1 MTHCIDGFYFK
12 DHAAVQYIPPYLD
25 CVENNHFANPTRH
38 FRFLAMSDFSVLQCL
53 GYAERSSPYG
63 QLFRD
68 IYQCTG
74 PKELR
79 KLEPLIER
87 TYLQHVSAEVEE
99 SSWLDLSAQW
109 GLDRDPARLDWLD
122 SLLRFMERRGTPIT
136 ASPSVPQQSKRP
148 LDLHLLFNLTMI
160 EAGGMRLCTESD
172 GWRNIARHMDLPVE
186 KAHVLPRLYKK
197 FLLPFEEHQKNQ
209 VIRPQGQGN
218 NNSAARSQISSSK
231 AEKRRT
237 EVEGENVTWKERV
250 KVRDLR
256 THLNNNRWSVFT
268 RLGGA
273 GHNNNRKKWRSRNR
287 KN

>member
-1 MTHCIDGFYFK
+1 
-12 DHAAVQYIPPYLD
+12 
-25 CVENNHFANPTRH
+25 
-38 FRFLAMSDFSVLQCL
+38 MSDFSVLQCL

-63 QLFRD
+63 QLFRV

-79 KLEPLIER
+79 KLEPLIDR

-99 SSWLDLSAQW
+99 SSWLDLS
-109 GLDRDPARLDWLD
+109 
-122 SLLRFMERRGTPIT
+122 
-136 ASPSVPQQSKRP
+136 
-148 LDLHLLFNLTMI
+148 
-160 EAGGMRLCTESD
+160 
-172 GWRNIARHMDLPVE
+172 
-186 KAHVLPRLYKK
+186 
-197 FLLPFEEHQKNQ
+197 
-209 VIRPQGQGN
+209 IRPQGQGN

-237 EVEGENVTWKERV
+237 EVEGENVKWTERV